1 MIKLKELLNE
11 IRIKVLSGHLTV
23 TDKRA
28 IKHMIEK
35 EIWQG
40 RVGKSDWFIK
50 DLGKGKYD
58 ITQKIKDKGLVPV
71 RGTKFRISTYKSTIG
86 VKK

>member
-1 MIKLKELLNE
+1 MIKLKDLLKE
-11 IRIKVLSGHLTV
+11 IRIKVLSGHLTA

-28 IKHMIEK
+28 VKHMIEK
-35 EIWQG
+35 EIWKG

-71 RGTKFRISTYKSTIG
+71 AVTKFRISTYKSTIE
-86 VKK
+86 VK

>member
-1 MIKLKELLNE
+1 MIKLKDLLSE

-28 IKHMIEK
+28 VKHMIEK
-35 EIWQG
+35 KIWKG

-50 DLGKGKYD
+50 DLGK
-58 ITQKIKDKGLVPV
+58 IKDKGLVPV
-71 RGTKFRISTYKSTIG
+71 AGTKFRISTYKSTIE
-86 VKK
+86 VK

>member
-1 MIKLKELLNE
+1 MIKLMAFLNE
-11 IRIKVLSGHLTV
+11 IRIKVLSGHLTA

-28 IKHMIEK
+28 VKHMIEK
-35 EIWQG
+35 EIWKG

-71 RGTKFRISTYKSTIG
+71 AGTKFRISTYKSTIE
-86 VKK
+86 VK

>member
-1 MIKLKELLNE
+1 MIKLKDLLKE
-11 IRIKVLSGHLTV
+11 IRIKVLSGHLTA

-28 IKHMIEK
+28 VKHMIEK
-35 EIWQG
+35 EIWKG

-50 DLGKGKYD
+50 DLGKGTYD

-71 RGTKFRISTYKSTIG
+71 AGTKFRISTYKSTIE
-86 VKK
+86 VK

>member
-1 MIKLKELLNE
+1 MLKKAYDLGINFFEMADMYG
-11 IRIKVLSGHLTV
+11 K
-23 TDKRA
+23 
-28 IKHMIEK
+28 
-35 EIWQG
+35 G

-71 RGTKFRISTYKSTIG
+71 AGTKFRISTYKSTIE
-86 VKK
+86 VK

>member
-1 MIKLKELLNE
+1 MIKLMDFLNE
-11 IRIKVLSGHLTV
+11 IRIKVLSGHLTT

-28 IKHMIEK
+28 VKHMIEK
-35 EIWQG
+35 EIWKG

-71 RGTKFRISTYKSTIG
+71 AGTKFRISTYKSTIE
-86 VKK
+86 VK